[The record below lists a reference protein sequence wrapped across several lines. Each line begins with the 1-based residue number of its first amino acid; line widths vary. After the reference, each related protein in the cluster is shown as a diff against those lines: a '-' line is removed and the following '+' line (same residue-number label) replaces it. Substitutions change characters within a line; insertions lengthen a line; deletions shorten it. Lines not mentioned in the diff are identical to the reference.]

1 MTDERIRFEIGFKG
15 GGTTGGELPP
25 DQLARLE
32 ASLGA
37 GSGGLVEL
45 TGDGSHW
52 WIRIDDISWVRR
64 GERDR
69 KLGFGT
75 S

>member
-32 ASLGA
+32 SALVA
-37 GSGGLVEL
+37 SGGGLIEL
-45 TGDGSHW
+45 AGDGSHW
-52 WIRIDDISWVRR
+52 WIRVDDVSWVRR

-75 S
+75 K

>member
-25 DQLARLE
+25 AQLARLE

-37 GSGGLVEL
+37 GGSGLVEL
-45 TGDGSHW
+45 AGDGSHW
-52 WIRIDDISWVRR
+52 WIRVEDVSWVRR
-64 GERDR
+64 GERER
-69 KLGFGT
+69 KLGFG
-75 S
+75 SS